1 LLAPQRK
8 SVDAAVLPPLRRIA
22 TLQVLPA
29 VAITVPP
36 IAVTV
41 IVAVV
46 VVSVGVHVHAT
57 ITNPDFYCGRA
68 TGDWRE
74 QTKARN
80 QKQGGF
86 LHRFLSFG
94 FSCTRRGNDVGKD
107 GVPRPFA
114 ALCPYEWP
122 FRFSAADTV
131 LDQISTRKSLK
142 RKQPVAGNQ
151 HALDNEISL
160 ASQTLG
166 CADLKTT

>member
-1 LLAPQRK
+1 MSRLLAPQRK
-8 SVDAAVLPPLRRIA
+8 SAEAAVLPPLRRIA
-22 TLQVLPA
+22 NLQVLPA

-41 IVAVV
+41 IIAVV

-80 QKQGGF
+80 EKQGGF

-94 FSCTRRGNDVGKD
+94 FSCTQRGNDAGK
-107 GVPRPFA
+107 GRVPRLFA

-122 FRFSAADTV
+122 FRVSVADTV
-131 LDQISTRKSLK
+131 LDQKKTLK
-142 RKQPVAGNQ
+142 RKWPVAGNE
-151 HALDNEISL
+151 LEVD
-160 ASQTLG
+160 
-166 CADLKTT
+166 DR